1 MDFTYEATG
10 GIEIFGC
17 STYNAEITY
26 HPIFQIGDIL
36 YSKEKAMHGIYE
48 EIAVKKILFPTYLY
62 VDTFNALWN
71 QRELVTYEVATALIE
86 QYILIRNAKAT
97 IAAKMC
103 RL

>member
-10 GIEIFGC
+10 GIEVFGC
-17 STYNAEITY
+17 PAYSMAITY

-36 YSKEKAMHGIYE
+36 YSKKKAMHGVYE
-48 EIAVKKILFPTYLY
+48 KIAVKKILFPAYLY

-86 QYILIRNAKAT
+86 QYITIRNAQAT
-97 IAAKMC
+97 RAAKLC